1 MTRRAFTIYA
11 SGVALVLASCER
23 PAPSPPPAAP
33 TPASPPAIA
42 PAPTPAPEPRVFLPS
57 THGFAFVNAF
67 KGSPLPPALRRLP
80 VFAQDAIPARFG
92 LCGGMCLLAADYFH
106 ADAPM
111 PQETEPP
118 ADGTPLYAAIYQR
131 QLDSF
136 DGINLPLRVLQLMA
150 SPDAGPN
157 GLEALTA
164 RELPGIRE
172 QPPGPRLYRRH
183 DEPRHPASP
192 GLRPQLS
199 QGRRRHAHVHPHRRR
214 PLRHAA
220 GPSRWE

>member
-1 MTRRAFTIYA
+1 
-11 SGVALVLASCER
+11 
-23 PAPSPPPAAP
+23 
-33 TPASPPAIA
+33 
-42 PAPTPAPEPRVFLPS
+42 
-57 THGFAFVNAF
+57 
-67 KGSPLPPALRRLP
+67 
-80 VFAQDAIPARFG
+80 
-92 LCGGMCLLAADYFH
+92 MCLLAADYFH

-172 QPPGPRLYRRH
+172 RLAEGNLVPLSLILVRAGGKPWDNHQVLAYTDGTTNPDTPRLRVYDPNFPKDDAATLTFTH
-183 DEPRHPASP
+183 TAD
-192 GLRPQLS
+192 GLSGTLR
-199 QGRRRHAHVHPHRRR
+199 GRR
-214 PLRHAA
+214 A
-220 GPSRWE
+220 GSDRYVMQPVRGLFAMPYTPRKPADLSSLTPPPPDAKKP